1 MVFVFKTN
9 ISNRWQTRRLRKQF
23 EEQLQVSYSSF
34 DLEDCDKVL
43 RIESSFEV
51 SKQIIQ
57 LMQENGFSCEELV
70 D

>member
-51 SKQIIQ
+51 TNQVIQ
-57 LMQENGFSCEELV
+57 LMQENGFFCEELV

>member
-51 SKQIIQ
+51 TNQVIQ

>member
-1 MVFVFKTN
+1 MIFVFKTN

-51 SKQIIQ
+51 TNQVIQ

>member
-9 ISNRWQTRRLRKQF
+9 IANH
-23 EEQLQVSYSSF
+23 LQKEGISKLLEKHFPTCHWSF

-51 SKQIIQ
+51 TQQVIQ
-57 LMQENGFSCEELV
+57 LMQENGFLCEELV